1 MDVAVKVQQ
10 CYFDGARWM
19 VSVVPASAQRR
30 MELDYCW
37 DYSAGDPVGF
47 DSSDAA
53 LAHAQDFCAALGFTI
68 VRQTAVE
75 SGVVHEM
82 GAAADL
88 DVAELVCWSEGGDRA
103 YRLVTGMNGLMVQV
117 KYPTSAEWQ
126 FDHRLT
132 ETEARLLRVW
142 HSRRE
147 VSVG

>member
-19 VSVVPASAQRR
+19 VSVAPASAQRR
-30 MELDYCW
+30 MGLDYCW

-53 LAHAQDFCAALGFTI
+53 LAHAQDFCAALGLTI

-75 SGVVHEM
+75 SGSVHEM
-82 GAAADL
+82 GPAAF
-88 DVAELVCWSEGGDRA
+88 DVAELVCWSEGQDRA
-103 YRLVTGMNGLMVQV
+103 YRLVSSMGGMMVQM
-117 KYPTSAEWQ
+117 KFPTSAEWQ

-132 ETEARLLRVW
+132 ETEARILRAW